1 MRVFKNKPAPGDLV
15 FGLFR
20 SPKNFLACAETIMH
34 PIDFSCPLPDEL
46 IITLS
51 RVLQLGPAGVIAHR
65 AGRAKEL
72 VGLLKSMEAD
82 NAAFLDS
89 LPATPKKILRGKRM
103 ALWKHLSEKYECPD
117 VGIIDEIAQGCPLTG
132 LGVHSKLFPAGFQPA
147 QKPADHLKRQ
157 HVWLRHQVLGKC
169 RSSGNLEVDQE
180 CWDQTL
186 SEVKDGWMEGPFE
199 SASAVTQHL
208 GSDTWLCSRRFP
220 LVQGDKVR
228 LIDDAK
234 ESQIN
239 TAYYATNKLALQ
251 DVDCLVSLV
260 MQMCRCF
267 VQRREFAMR
276 LSDGS
281 TVSGRVAPDWGPEVS
296 FLGRTLDLSSA
307 YKQLPTSDQEPWSRI
322 IVVHCP
328 VDNKP
333 KFFVSLVL
341 PFGCTA
347 SVYFFNRASKNLWWL
362 FQKMFMVIGTTY
374 YDDYPTV
381 EPEATAGSARACQEL
396 LLTSLGWKFAKEGKK
411 ALDFSQVFDVLGI
424 SLDLSGCNKGNFS
437 INNKASRVEKILSQ
451 VDQFVTRGS
460 VTSAEAA
467 QVHGILNF
475 AQGQYLGRVLQPAMR
490 FFQRISLQG
499 WNASLKSELAQ
510 VATFLATALLC
521 GPPRVLNIS
530 DALTP
535 VLLFTD
541 GACEP
546 AGHGFEVGAGLVVR
560 DPVTGLFRVH
570 ETPIAQE
577 VIDTW
582 AATGKNQVIAA
593 CELYPIL
600 IAWLHY
606 GKVFHNRRVIVFI
619 DNSSV
624 KTAAAKGAS
633 KQVELFALLSL
644 ICLEQSRHPTLVW
657 YTRVPS
663 KSNCAD
669 GPSRQNAKSTAL
681 DLGAQLGEP
690 LGLSGPLLQFLE
702 GTLSYPVLMKK
713 LAEVWNK
720 GEGAATP

>member
-1 MRVFKNKPAPGDLV
+1 MPTAEEAAYTPELSKAVAACLGPELLTRGVQFPNDIHTAANPRKVIRAEQFRLPQLIAEFFAITDFPVPSCDSKQIPMPITLDHGGDLNPDQVDWHADINTLQQQPYTMRVFKNKPAPGDLV

-103 ALWKHLSEKYECPD
+103 ALWKHLSKKYECPD

-157 HVWLRHQVLGKC
+157 HVWLRHQVLSKC

-234 ESQIN
+234 ESQLN

-424 SLDLSGCNKGNFS
+424 SLDLSGCNRGNFS

-460 VTSAEAA
+460 MTSAEAA

-490 FFQRISLQG
+490 FFQRISFARMERKL
-499 WNASLKSELAQ
+499 E
-510 VATFLATALLC
+510 V
-521 GPPRVLNIS
+521 R
-530 DALTP
+530 
-535 VLLFTD
+535 
-541 GACEP
+541 
-546 AGHGFEVGAGLVVR
+546 AGSGGH
-560 DPVTGLFRVH
+560 
-570 ETPIAQE
+570 
-577 VIDTW
+577 
-582 AATGKNQVIAA
+582 
-593 CELYPIL
+593 
-600 IAWLHY
+600 
-606 GKVFHNRRVIVFI
+606 
-619 DNSSV
+619 
-624 KTAAAKGAS
+624 
-633 KQVELFALLSL
+633 
-644 ICLEQSRHPTLVW
+644 
-657 YTRVPS
+657 VPS
-663 KSNCAD
+663 HCLVMRPTQ
-669 GPSRQNAKSTAL
+669 GP
-681 DLGAQLGEP
+681 
-690 LGLSGPLLQFLE
+690 
-702 GTLSYPVLMKK
+702 
-713 LAEVWNK
+713 
-720 GEGAATP
+720 